1 MNEKTNEKAVTPRP
15 RPTRR
20 IHRARSEPFPLGS
33 FVMAHAISSTH
44 QCFYS
49 EACLSNGV
57 GIHQDDQ
64 YEPPASLSETYLI
77 AKAAHFLTRDSQA
90 PERSSQPQ
98 QLSLPIEHGFA
109 NDHRVASAPKRTGER
124 SKLMSHVLVS
134 ASES

>member
-1 MNEKTNEKAVTPRP
+1 
-15 RPTRR
+15 
-20 IHRARSEPFPLGS
+20 
-33 FVMAHAISSTH
+33 MAHAISSTH

-64 YEPPASLSETYLI
+64 HEPPASLSETYLI

-124 SKLMSHVLVS
+124 SKQMSHALFLRLVNHEIN
-134 ASES
+134 AQRDRLPANPKNLNKT

>member
-1 MNEKTNEKAVTPRP
+1 
-15 RPTRR
+15 
-20 IHRARSEPFPLGS
+20 
-33 FVMAHAISSTH
+33 MAHAISSTH

-124 SKLMSHVLVS
+124 SKQVSHALFLRLVNHEIN
-134 ASES
+134 AQRDRLPANPKNLNKT

>member
-1 MNEKTNEKAVTPRP
+1 M
-15 RPTRR
+15 
-20 IHRARSEPFPLGS
+20 GS

-124 SKLMSHVLVS
+124 SKQMSHALFLHLVNHEIN
-134 ASES
+134 AQRDRLPANPKNLNKT